1 MNKMKKVVIVGPA
14 HPFRG
19 GIAAFTESLATAF
32 IEAGYDVEVF
42 TFTLQ
47 YPNFLFPGKTQ
58 FSDAE
63 APAEYKI
70 TRILSSINP
79 FSWLKLGWKIM
90 KMRPE
95 ILIIK
100 FWIPFMGPA
109 LGTVARIVKR
119 NRYTTIIGNADNIIP
134 HEHSVSDRPLT
145 QYFVNSVHG
154 FLVMSRSVM
163 EDLATFNIYKP
174 RRFSPHPIYDRY
186 GALIPK
192 QEALRLLGLDD
203 SYSYM
208 MFFGFIRDYKGL
220 DLLIKAAADPA
231 VKKLRLKFIV
241 AGEFYSDPKPVFQLV
256 DQYKVNDQF
265 IFINSFIPDNEVYKY
280 FCAADA
286 VVQPYKTATQSGV
299 TQIAYHFN
307 KPMIITRVGG
317 LQEFVP
323 DGKVGFVVDPLP
335 DAIANAISRFYVG
348 EKEEEFIAN
357 TLIEKK
363 RFTWSVF
370 VKEIETLISECK

>member
-1 MNKMKKVVIVGPA
+1 MNKMKKVVIIGPA

-32 IEAGYDVEVF
+32 LAAGYDVEVF

-47 YPNFLFPGKTQ
+47 YPKFLFPGKTQ
-58 FSDAE
+58 FSDTE
-63 APAEYKI
+63 APAAYKI
-70 TRILSSINP
+70 TRVLNSVNP
-79 FSWLKLGWKIM
+79 FTWLKLGWMIM

-95 ILIIK
+95 ILILK
-100 FWIPFMGPA
+100 FWIPFMGPC

-119 NRYTTIIGNADNIIP
+119 NRFTKIIANTDNIVP
-134 HEHSVSDRPLT
+134 HEHTAADRPLT
-145 QYFVNSVHG
+145 QYFVNSVDG

-163 EDLATFNIYKP
+163 EDLASFNIYKP

-186 GALIPK
+186 GTIIPK
-192 QEALRLLGLDD
+192 EEAIKLLGLDD
-203 SYSYM
+203 KFRYM

-231 VKKLRLKFIV
+231 VRQLPVKFIV
-241 AGEFYSDPKPVFQLV
+241 AGEFYSDPKSVFQLV
-256 DQYKVNDQF
+256 EDCKVKDQF
-265 IFINSFIPDNEVYKY
+265 IFINNFIPDNEVYKY
-280 FCAADA
+280 FCAVDA

-323 DGKVGFVVDPLP
+323 DGKVGYVVDPYP
-335 DAIANAISRFYVG
+335 DAIAGAINKFYVG
-348 EKEEEFIAN
+348 EKEAEFVAN
-357 TLIEKK
+357 TIIEKK

-370 VKEIETLISECK
+370 INEIETLISECK

>member
-1 MNKMKKVVIVGPA
+1 MEKVVIVGPA

-32 IEAGYDVEVF
+32 LKAGYDVEVF

-47 YPNFLFPGKTQ
+47 YPKFLFPGKTQ

-63 APAEYKI
+63 APTGYKI
-70 TRILSSINP
+70 TRILNSINP
-79 FSWLKLGWKIM
+79 FTWLKLGWKIK

-100 FWIPFMGPA
+100 FWIPFMGPC
-109 LGTVARIVKR
+109 LGTVARIVKK
-119 NRYTTIIGNADNIIP
+119 NNYTKIIANTDNIIP
-134 HEHSVSDRPLT
+134 HEQKPSDRPLT
-145 QYFVNSVHG
+145 QYFVNSVDG
-154 FLVMSRSVM
+154 FMVMSRSVM

-186 GALIPK
+186 GSIIPK
-192 QEALRLLGLDD
+192 QEALKLLGLDENFK
-203 SYSYM
+203 YL

-220 DLLIKAAADPA
+220 DLLIQAAADP
-231 VKKLRLKFIV
+231 VIKKWPIKFIV
-241 AGEFYSDPKPVFQLV
+241 AGEFYSDPNPIFQLV
-256 DQYKVNDQF
+256 NKCKVKDQF
-265 IFINSFIPDNEVYKY
+265 IFINKFIPDNEVYKY

-299 TQIAYHFN
+299 TQIAYNFN

-323 DGKVGFVVDPLP
+323 DGKVGYVVDPYP
-335 DAIANAISRFYVG
+335 DAIAGAINRFYEG
-348 EKEEEFIAN
+348 NKEEEFIAN
-357 TLIEKK
+357 TIIEKE

-370 VKEIETLISECK
+370 VNEIEILLGDCK